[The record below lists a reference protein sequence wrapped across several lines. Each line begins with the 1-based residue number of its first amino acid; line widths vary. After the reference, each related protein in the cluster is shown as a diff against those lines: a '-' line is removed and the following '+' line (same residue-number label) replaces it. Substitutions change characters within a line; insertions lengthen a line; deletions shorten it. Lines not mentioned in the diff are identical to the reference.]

1 MPDHALNLRD
11 YDLYINGVKLPD
23 RLPSLDVSA
32 TSDKAEDTII
42 DQIFRNIKEMIS
54 TISCDFTIPAWQRC
68 LILNPRWM
76 IKHPRLAQF
85 KRAFR
90 MNMRRKHHRFSKV
103 RFEREERKE
112 NNV

>member
-1 MPDHALNLRD
+1 MSDNGLNLCD

-23 RLPSLDVSA
+23 RLPSLDLS
-32 TSDKAEDTII
+32 TTPDEAEDTFI
-42 DQIFRNIKEMIS
+42 DQIFRNVKEMIS
-54 TISCDFTIPAWQRC
+54 AISCDFTIPAWQRC
-68 LILNPRWM
+68 LILNPGWK

-85 KRAFR
+85 KRAFM

-103 RFEREERKE
+103 RFELEERKE